1 MSRAGGAATAY
12 GLLTVSALLW
22 AGNAVS
28 SRWAPGHVSPQ
39 VITTLRWLVASVVL
53 LPIAMA
59 PVRAEWP
66 VIRKHWLLILM
77 MGGLGYTAFN
87 CLFYAAGSYTGAV
100 NLALFQGS
108 VPVLVILINRMIFR
122 IRVTAGQMLGV
133 VLTLAGAA
141 VAASHGSMAVFKN
154 LDFNRGDVLVFG
166 ACLIFAGY
174 TVCLPKRPQISALA
188 FFASMAI
195 AATVTSLPPLA
206 VEWALGRAVWPS
218 AGGWAMIAFV
228 GLGPSLLA
236 QLCYMRGVA
245 AIGSNRA
252 GLFVNLVPV
261 FGALLA
267 VLLIGETFGAVE
279 ASALALVLGGI
290 ACAERMKPK
299 HDPTTIPATVSP
311 SPRL

>member
-1 MSRAGGAATAY
+1 MT
-12 GLLTVSALLW
+12 
-22 AGNAVS
+22 

-39 VITTLRWLVASVVL
+39 AITTLRWLVASLVL
-53 LPIAMA
+53 LPLAVA

-66 VIRKHWLLILM
+66 VIRRNWPFILL

-87 CLFYAAGSYTGAV
+87 CLFYAAGNYTGAI
-100 NLALFQGS
+100 NLALFQGA
-108 VPVLVILINRMIFR
+108 VPVLVILINRLCFGT
-122 IRVTAGQMLGV
+122 RVTAGQMLGV

-141 VAASHGSMAVFKN
+141 LAASHGRMAVFTD

-174 TVCLPKRPQISALA
+174 TVLLPRRPRMSALA

-195 AATVTSLPPLA
+195 AATLTSLPPLA
-206 VEWALGRAVWPS
+206 VEWSLGRTVWPS
-218 AGGWAMIAFV
+218 AEGWAMIAYV

-245 AIGSNRA
+245 AIGPNRA

-267 VLLIGETFGAVE
+267 VLLIGETFGPTE
-279 ASALALVLGGI
+279 AAALALVLGGI
-290 ACAERMKPK
+290 ACAERLKPAA
-299 HDPTTIPATVSP
+299 PPPGTPPP
-311 SPRL
+311 SSRA